1 MAETKDIPLMNRSLF
16 SWVLRGKRSYQLL
29 LLVAILA
36 IVFLRVLPL
45 EIQKRLVND
54 VLSSG
59 DFTRLFVYCL
69 IYLGAVLSASTLK
82 FFINSLQSYLG
93 EQATADMRRDMYRHI
108 MRLPL
113 AFFRKTQPGTV
124 VTSLVNE
131 LATTGTF
138 VGVAVAIPLSNT
150 LTLLAFAG
158 YLLWLNP
165 LLAVVTLSIYPVVFI
180 IVPMVQKK
188 ADRANSERVDISRE
202 MASQITES
210 VSGVQEVYAQG
221 SFRTEE
227 HKYNTLVERL
237 LKIRIVW
244 AVSKY
249 AVKTTNNLI
258 LGVGPVLVFL
268 VGGYLMMQGKLEL
281 GALVAFLSGQ
291 EKLYDPSRDLTK
303 FYQIYQDAV
312 VRYKKVL
319 SAFDGDT
326 EFKLDQEAGEPVDIG
341 RRIEVKNLDFA
352 TAEGIKLLNQVSL
365 KVEAGEHLALVG
377 FSGSGKSTLAQ
388 CIGQLCRHTGGQAL
402 LDGYP
407 IDELSKEEVI
417 RNIGYISQEPFVFT
431 GTVNENLLY
440 GWNAVLNYPASSR
453 SMIEPTLDD
462 KIDVVQQAGLFIDIL
477 RFGLNTHLDHQAH
490 PDLAETLLRVRQN
503 FQENFG
509 KELAEHVEFYR
520 EDRYLH
526 HSSVKDNLIFG
537 TPLQNDFNFDSLSES
552 VTFLSFLDTCSL
564 QLPLLETG
572 ADLLLQ
578 TVEILGDVPRENIF
592 FTQTP
597 IMPGEYD
604 TCLSLAEKLQRVAS
618 DRLEPEER
626 HLLLDIALRFIPAQ
640 HKIIALQPLLEKLI
654 LSGRKTFRSWCA
666 DNAPDAVSFYSDTH
680 YISSQTILNNIFF
693 GSLTSDSPKV
703 EDRVNQCVVQLLVQ
717 EDLLERISA
726 IGMDFNVGNRGDRL
740 SGGQKQKLAIARVL
754 LKQNGVVIMD
764 EATSALDNKSQTR
777 IQNVIA
783 QWKGTRTVISVIH
796 RLDMLPS
803 FDKVAVLKDGKII
816 EWGNPEELIAS
827 KGALHELIH
836 GKTH

>member
-1 MAETKDIPLMNRSLF
+1 MSRPQLKCAVTCIAIFCGFPLLF
-16 SWVLRGKRSYQLL
+16 SARPSREPLLHRLSTNLQLRAK
-29 LLVAILA
+29 
-36 IVFLRVLPL
+36 
-45 EIQKRLVND
+45 
-54 VLSSG
+54 
-59 DFTRLFVYCL
+59 
-69 IYLGAVLSASTLK
+69 
-82 FFINSLQSYLG
+82 
-93 EQATADMRRDMYRHI
+93 
-108 MRLPL
+108 
-113 AFFRKTQPGTV
+113 
-124 VTSLVNE
+124 
-131 LATTGTF
+131 F
-138 VGVAVAIPLSNT
+138 VGVAVAIPLSNI

-188 ADRANSERVDISRE
+188 ADRANSKRVDISRE

-210 VSGVQEVYAQG
+210 ISGVQEVHAQG

-227 HKYNTLVERL
+227 HKYNSVVERL
-237 LKIRIVW
+237 FKIRVVW
-244 AVSKY
+244 ALSKY

-291 EKLYDPSRDLTK
+291 EKLYDPSRDITK
-303 FYQIYQDAV
+303 FYQVYQDAV

-319 SAFDGDT
+319 SAFDGNT
-326 EFKLDQEAGEPVDIG
+326 EFKLDQEEQHVVEIG
-341 RRIEVKNLDFA
+341 RSMELKDLDFT
-352 TAEGIKLLNQVSL
+352 TAEGIKLLNQVNL

-407 IDELSKEEVI
+407 IDELSKEEIV
-417 RNIGYISQEPFVFT
+417 RNIGYISQEPFIFT

-440 GWNAVLNYPASSR
+440 GWDAVLKYPASSKG
-453 SMIEPTLDD
+453 MIEPTLDD
-462 KIDVVQQAGLFIDIL
+462 KIDVLQQAGIFIDIL
-477 RFGLNTHLDHQAH
+477 RFGLNTTLDHQAH

-520 EDRYLH
+520 EDRYLY
-526 HSSVKDNLIFG
+526 HSSVKNNLVFG
-537 TPLQNDFNFDSLSES
+537 SPLQNDFNFDSLSES
-552 VTFLSFLDTCSL
+552 TLFLSFLDTCSL
-564 QLPLLETG
+564 QLPLFETG
-572 ADLLLQ
+572 ADLLQ
-578 TVEILGDVPRENIF
+578 RTVEILGDVPRENIF
-592 FTQTP
+592 FEQTP

-604 TCLSLAEKLQRVAS
+604 SCLSLAEKLQQVAP
-618 DRLEPEER
+618 DRLEPDER
-626 HLLLDIALRFIPAQ
+626 YLVLDIALRFIPAQ

-654 LSGRKTFRSWCA
+654 LNGRKTFRSWCA

-703 EDRVNQCVVQLLVQ
+703 EDRVNQCVVQLLVR

-754 LKQNGVVIMD
+754 LKQTGIIIMD

-783 QWKGTRTVISVIH
+783 QWRGTRTVISVIH

-803 FDKVAVLKDGKII
+803 FDNVAVLKDGKII
-816 EWGNPEELIAS
+816 EWGNPKELIAS